1 MIQSY
6 GVNCGLN
13 HGPPTRKHPCHET
26 LAMYTYSWNQRGISM
41 ETVLKGIWGDIKHGK
56 TKGWETWKVSINF
69 AQNQPQLHQEMVCN
83 PARCISKKNAS
94 RVTVSLMAAIPRKKK
109 NLRFC
114 HSPTSLFIF
123 ELVTVIH
130 IVSAKT
136 NINEK
141 TSDPSSL
148 HFSESLL
155 NTSTLLMHADASPKR
170 SIFISPSVSTRLAVE
185 RNALRRGL
193 ARKRL
198 PHRWSRDLIKKQLM
212 SMLDTQARIVRQYS

>member
-1 MIQSY
+1 
-6 GVNCGLN
+6 
-13 HGPPTRKHPCHET
+13 
-26 LAMYTYSWNQRGISM
+26 
-41 ETVLKGIWGDIKHGK
+41 
-56 TKGWETWKVSINF
+56 
-69 AQNQPQLHQEMVCN
+69 MVCN

-109 NLRFC
+109 DLRFC

-170 SIFISPSVSTRLAVE
+170 SILISPSVSTRLAVG
-185 RNALRRGL
+185 RNASHRGL

-212 SMLDTQARIVRQYS
+212 SMLDTQARIVRQYPSTCWYGHPLLNATYMMML

>member
-1 MIQSY
+1 MARLKAGKPGKFPSTFPPKPATVASRNGVQS
-6 GVNCGLN
+6 
-13 HGPPTRKHPCHET
+13 
-26 LAMYTYSWNQRGISM
+26 S
-41 ETVLKGIWGDIKHGK
+41 
-56 TKGWETWKVSINF
+56 KVHI
-69 AQNQPQLHQEMVCN
+69 
-83 PARCISKKNAS
+83 KKNAS

-198 PHRWSRDLIKKQLM
+198 PHR
-212 SMLDTQARIVRQYS
+212 